1 MDDETPGVAA
11 ALQAVRDQLL
21 AQLAALD
28 RLGERMAAIEI
39 CSAIEILN
47 ERIGEP
53 AGQAE
58 LDRLARRFFGD

>member
-1 MDDETPGVAA
+1 
-11 ALQAVRDQLL
+11 
-21 AQLAALD
+21 
-28 RLGERMAAIEI
+28 MAAIEI